1 MVHFSN
7 ATRVPFQV
15 LATADNAISRIRR
28 ERENALR
35 DIHCNDNRI
44 SMTQTT
50 FWCMTAF
57 LLILATF
64 FALVI
69 FANVKLLHSEILSE
83 ITVVYVGLI
92 AITLATVS
100 FIFYK
105 WKH

>member
-1 MVHFSN
+1 
-7 ATRVPFQV
+7 
-15 LATADNAISRIRR
+15 
-28 ERENALR
+28 
-35 DIHCNDNRI
+35 
-44 SMTQTT
+44 MTQAT
-50 FWCMTAF
+50 FWCMIAL

-69 FANVKLLHSEILSE
+69 FANMKLLHSEILSE
-83 ITVVYVGLI
+83 ITVVYAGLI